1 MEVIKKNELMT
12 WNEFAEANNY
22 KPNGILYLFLPNEVE
37 IEDGRKM
44 NCIAYLKKDDKAV
57 PVWVNYKGSNKDVII
72 AEPTA

>member
-1 MEVIKKNELMT
+1 MEVIERNELMT

-44 NCIAYLKKDDKAV
+44 NCIVYLKKEGKVV
-57 PVWVNYKGSNKDVII
+57 PVWAYYKSSNKDVIM
-72 AEPTA
+72 AEPIE